1 MTKAATSPSVDDWR
15 RRLGGSCLVSWPMYA
30 IGTPIAFV
38 TFTWSE
44 IALAPAGTPAVTLLA
59 TAGLVAVAC
68 AAVGAWML
76 LANATFLRHRAVH
89 PVPFVPALIFLG
101 SFGTLFA
108 IVLVVGAPLVGA
120 PPIENPAFTVA
131 AMTVISAWWSS
142 VLVLL
147 LDARERITAD
157 RVVVLNAAVDQEIA
171 TIQQADLSRVLRDYL
186 DTRVNDELQGVRD
199 TLDQAL
205 IRVESDARIGG
216 WTEVSEDLRIAARA
230 SVRQLSADLWSMAEA
245 AYPRVTLRS
254 MLPAI
259 VRTQPL
265 RPLAVAGLTV
275 LVTVQSTTERLGWAV
290 GLLATLVGALAVYV
304 VLALANRVMRAWPR
318 RHAVIFIATIVLI
331 SAGGMVTT
339 AASGG
344 EVTVIGSIFNLA
356 VTAIILIAT
365 SAFGAVYRA
374 NTEMLG
380 SLASRVSQESIANLS
395 RQRELS
401 AIARQ
406 AASVL
411 HGQVQTRL
419 IACAAAIDRAVAIN
433 DYALLTRTLEQA
445 RDILE
450 QPLVVEPTPA
460 SLDDL
465 LRAHRE
471 RWAGLVELDYEP
483 SMSVDLDLATLQQVS
498 LVVEE
503 GIVNAFRHG
512 EATHV
517 RVSVSED
524 GRELRVS
531 VVDDGAG
538 PGSRV
543 DPGTGSALLAHNT
556 RDRWE
561 LSRVSGEG
569 GARLDAVIT
578 R

>member
-15 RRLGGSCLVSWPMYA
+15 RRLGGRWLVSWPMYA

-38 TFTWSE
+38 TFSWSV
-44 IALAPAGTPAVTLLA
+44 LARTPEGTPALTLLA
-59 TAGLVAVAC
+59 IAGLVAVAC
-68 AAVGAWML
+68 AVVGAWML
-76 LANATFLRHRAVH
+76 LGSVTFLRHRSVH
-89 PVPFVPALIFLG
+89 PVPFVPALLTLG

-108 IVLVVGAPLVGA
+108 IVLVVGSPLVGA
-120 PPIENPAFTVA
+120 SPIDNPVFTIA
-131 AMTVISAWWSS
+131 AMTVISCWWGS
-142 VLVLL
+142 VLVLV
-147 LDARERITAD
+147 LDARERIAAD

-186 DTRVNDELQGVRD
+186 DTRVHDEFQGARD

-205 IRVESDARIGG
+205 IRVETDARSGG

-265 RPLAVAGLTV
+265 RPLAVAGLT
-275 LVTVQSTTERLGWAV
+275 LLITVQSTTERLGWAV
-290 GLLATLVGALAVYV
+290 GLLATVVGALAVYA
-304 VLALANRVMRAWPR
+304 VLAFANRLMLARPR
-318 RHAVIFIATIVLI
+318 RHAAIFIGTIALI
-331 SAGGMVTT
+331 SVGGMVTT

-374 NTEMLG
+374 NAEMLG
-380 SLASRVSQESIANLS
+380 SLASRVSREMLANVR

-401 AIARQ
+401 AVARQ

-419 IACAAAIDRAVAIN
+419 IVCAAAIDRAVAIN

-445 RDILE
+445 RNILE
-450 QPLVVEPTPA
+450 QPLVVEQTPA
-460 SLDDL
+460 SLDEL
-465 LRAHRE
+465 LRDHRE
-471 RWAGLVELDYEP
+471 RWAGLVELDYE
-483 SMSVDLDLATLQQVS
+483 SHMTVDLNLATLQQVS

-517 RVSVSED
+517 RVSVSQD

-531 VVDDGAG
+531 LVDDGAG
-538 PGSRV
+538 PGSHV
-543 DPGTGSALLAHNT
+543 DPGTGSALLAHIT

-561 LSRVSGEG
+561 LSRASDQG
-569 GARLDAVIT
+569 GARLEAVIS

>member
-1 MTKAATSPSVDDWR
+1 MTRTATSPSADDWR
-15 RRLGGSCLVSWPMYA
+15 RRLGGRWLVSWPMYA

-44 IALAPAGTPAVTLLA
+44 IARAPADTPAVTLLA

-68 AAVGAWML
+68 AVVGAWML
-76 LANATFLRHRAVH
+76 LANATFLRHRAVR

-108 IVLVVGAPLVGA
+108 IVLVIGAPVVGA

-131 AMTVISAWWSS
+131 AMAVISAWWGSM
-142 VLVLL
+142 LVLL

-199 TLDQAL
+199 ILDQAL
-205 IRVESDARIGG
+205 IRVESDARVGG

-230 SVRQLSADLWSMAEA
+230 SVRQLSADLWAMAEA

-254 MLPAI
+254 ILPAI

-265 RPLAVAGLTV
+265 RPAAVAGLTI
-275 LVTVQSTTERLGWAV
+275 LVTVQSTVERLGWGV
-290 GLLATLVGALAVYV
+290 GLTATVLGALLVCAVLV
-304 VLALANRVMRAWPR
+304 LANRAMQAQPR
-318 RHAVIFIATIVLI
+318 WHAAIYGATILLI
-331 SAGGMVTT
+331 SVGGMVTT
-339 AASGG
+339 TVSGG

-380 SLASRVSQESIANLS
+380 SLASRVDRESVANLT

-419 IACAAAIDRAVAIN
+419 IACAAAIDRAVAIE
-433 DYALLTRTLEQA
+433 DYTSLTRTLEQA

-450 QPLVVEPTPA
+450 QPLVLEPTPA
-460 SLDDL
+460 TLDDL
-465 LRAHRE
+465 LRAQRE
-471 RWAGLVELDYEP
+471 RWAGLVELDFDRG
-483 SMSVDLDLATLQQVS
+483 MADGLDTATLQQVS
-498 LVVEE
+498 LIVEE

-512 EATHV
+512 EAT
-517 RVSVSED
+517 RVSVSVSANDE
-524 GRELRVS
+524 ELRVS
-531 VVDDGAG
+531 VVDDGTG
-538 PGSRV
+538 PNANL
-543 DPGTGSALLAHNT
+543 DPGTGSALLTHIT

-561 LSRVSGEG
+561 LSRLSDQR
-569 GARLDAVIT
+569 GARLDAVIA

>member
-1 MTKAATSPSVDDWR
+1 V
-15 RRLGGSCLVSWPMYA
+15 
-30 IGTPIAFV
+30 
-38 TFTWSE
+38 
-44 IALAPAGTPAVTLLA
+44 
-59 TAGLVAVAC
+59 
-68 AAVGAWML
+68 
-76 LANATFLRHRAVH
+76 
-89 PVPFVPALIFLG
+89 
-101 SFGTLFA
+101 
-108 IVLVVGAPLVGA
+108 
-120 PPIENPAFTVA
+120 
-131 AMTVISAWWSS
+131 
-142 VLVLL
+142 
-147 LDARERITAD
+147 
-157 RVVVLNAAVDQEIA
+157 
-171 TIQQADLSRVLRDYL
+171 
-186 DTRVNDELQGVRD
+186 
-199 TLDQAL
+199 
-205 IRVESDARIGG
+205 
-216 WTEVSEDLRIAARA
+216 
-230 SVRQLSADLWSMAEA
+230 
-245 AYPRVTLRS
+245 
-254 MLPAI
+254 
-259 VRTQPL
+259 
-265 RPLAVAGLTV
+265 
-275 LVTVQSTTERLGWAV
+275 
-290 GLLATLVGALAVYV
+290 
-304 VLALANRVMRAWPR
+304 
-318 RHAVIFIATIVLI
+318 
-331 SAGGMVTT
+331 GGMVTT
-339 AASGG
+339 ATSGG
-344 EVTVIGSIFNLA
+344 EVTVIGSVFNLA

-471 RWAGLVELDYEP
+471 RWAGLVELDYKP
-483 SMSVDLDLATLQQVS
+483 GMSVDLDLATLQQVS

-538 PGSRV
+538 PGSHL
-543 DPGTGSALLAHNT
+543 DPGTGSALLAHIT

-561 LSRVSGEG
+561 LSRVSVEG